1 MTHDELEA
9 AVPLYTIGA
18 LERIERQALEAHLLG
33 GCITC
38 HRTLKEYQL
47 VAVTLP
53 FRLNSTPPPRI
64 LKGKI
69 MSARVST
76 SATDSE
82 TQPSSKPSL
91 EPGQWM
97 NHLFP
102 PSPPPTS
109 SFGWVLGM
117 VIFVVL
123 IILVLFGWNASTRVT
138 ENMEKLAQLQSQ
150 AEETGF
156 KLSTLQ
162 QQLSER
168 AELLAQTREE
178 LQRRMAELAEV
189 RDQLI
194 QREAELEELKV
205 QLTQGSRR
213 SARVP

>member
-9 AVPLYTIGA
+9 AVPLYTVGA
-18 LERIERQALEAHLLG
+18 LERVERQALEAHLLA

-38 HRTLKEYQL
+38 HRTLKEYQS

-109 SFGWVLGM
+109 FGWVLEM

-138 ENMEKLAQLQSQ
+138 EDMEKLAQLQSQ

-168 AELLAQTREE
+168 ADLLAQTREE
-178 LQRRMAELAEV
+178 LQRRMAELADV
-189 RDQLI
+189 KDQLI

-205 QLTQGSRR
+205 QLAQGSRR